1 MVTLGVGKCRRKE
14 GGFVLMCSIISLA
27 SCANGI
33 LAPLPL
39 VSNALSGVPDGQTQ
53 ESNIRACCIPL
64 SFVLPVLR
72 RQCRGGQQVQPI
84 RQVLRVGH
92 DSSWHAS
99 AQRLWPYMHSHGN
112 RPGLR
117 GAHSSR
123 EDAVQDSGHMSTDK
137 GSPEDG
143 AGMPAV
149 EEEAEEELGDEGVV
163 ESKMKVKGGTL
174 YIVATP

>member
-1 MVTLGVGKCRRKE
+1 
-14 GGFVLMCSIISLA
+14 MCLIISLA

-33 LAPLPL
+33 LAPLPP
-39 VSNALSGVPDGQTQ
+39 VSNGLSGVSERQIQ
-53 ESNIRACCIPL
+53 QWNIRACCIPI

-72 RQCRGGQQVQPI
+72 RQCPGGQQVQPM
-84 RQVLRVGH
+84 RQILRVGH

-117 GAHSSR
+117 GAQSSR

-137 GSPEDG
+137 SSPQDG

-163 ESKMKVKGGTL
+163 ESKMKVRGGTL

>member
-1 MVTLGVGKCRRKE
+1 
-14 GGFVLMCSIISLA
+14 MCSIISLA

-39 VSNALSGVPDGQTQ
+39 VSNGLSGVSEGQIQ
-53 ESNIRACCIPL
+53 ENIRACCIPL

-117 GAHSSR
+117 GAQSSR

-143 AGMPAV
+143 ASMPEV
-149 EEEAEEELGDEGVV
+149 EEEAEEELGVRESWDEGVV
-163 ESKMKVKGGTL
+163 ESKMKVRGGTL